1 MCYDERYDS
10 ASELG
15 RANMEIEA
23 KYRVVGKLS
32 PQRITSFD
40 LHPYVLSSGEDER
53 HHDTL
58 MDTKDRAIT
67 TAGYALRMREI
78 GARRILTLKGPPLG
92 EGGLHRRE
100 EIEAELDEDSPG
112 PAKKGRVSYARW
124 PEPIKSRVNELIGEE
139 SLFPLLY
146 DDIHRTTWNIE
157 RAGHVVAELAYDVGE
172 VFANGKSDAIHEL
185 EIELKGAG
193 SEVDLDAL
201 GERLCAL
208 ASLEPESR
216 TKLSRGLALLPQRR
230 LDPGRRDL
238 HALAQRTISAALRK
252 YHKREHDA
260 RVGDDP
266 EGVHDVRVA
275 VRRLRSA
282 LALLEDAPGFDAG
295 DLKRWR
301 KRLKELAAALG
312 AVRDMDVQLE
322 RLAAYR
328 DAHPELRA
336 GLQPVWDDMLHER
349 ERARVEMFDALDGG
363 KIRDTL
369 KTLHGFA
376 TGQPEETSDDEVIL
390 VRHFAGGAVWRRYE
404 EVLRH
409 ECQLPAESAPVLH
422 EIRIAC
428 KRLRYALEMFAHA
441 FGPGVDP
448 LIAVLVA
455 TQDCLGAHQDCVVAR
470 GYLQRSRDETQDQRA
485 LAVYDAALEAEQGE
499 LRVHFWRLWTRLSGK
514 AFRRD
519 LAALIAGL

>member
-1 MCYDERYDS
+1 MCYDERYNLV
-10 ASELG
+10 SELG
-15 RANMEIEA
+15 RASMEIEA

-40 LHPYVLSSGEDER
+40 LHPYVVGSAEDER

-58 MDTKDRAIT
+58 LDTRDRAIT
-67 TAGYALRMREI
+67 GSGYALRIREV
-78 GARRILTLKGPPLG
+78 GKRRVLTLKGPPLG
-92 EGGLHRRE
+92 KGGLHRRE
-100 EIEAELDEDSPG
+100 EIEAELEMDSPG
-112 PAKKGRVSYARW
+112 PAKKERVSRARW
-124 PEPIKSRVNELIGEE
+124 QEPIKSRVNELIGEE
-139 SLFPLLY
+139 PLFPLLN
-146 DDIHRTTWNIE
+146 DDIHRTTWTVK
-157 RAGHVVAELAYDVGE
+157 RAGRVVAELAYDVGE
-172 VFANGKSDAIHEL
+172 VSANGKSDAIHEI

-193 SEVDLDAL
+193 AEADLDAL

-208 ASLEPESR
+208 APLEPESR
-216 TKLSRGLALLPQRR
+216 TKLSRGLALLPRVR
-230 LDPGRRDL
+230 PNPGRRDL
-238 HALAQRTISAALRK
+238 HALARDTISAALRK

-282 LALLEDAPGFDAG
+282 LALLEDAPGFDAD

-312 AVRDMDVQLE
+312 AVRDLDVQLG
-322 RLAAYR
+322 RLSAYR
-328 DAHPELRA
+328 EAQPELRD
-336 GLQPVWDDMLHER
+336 GLQPIWDEMTTERDKTRGEML
-349 ERARVEMFDALDGG
+349 DALDEG

-376 TGQPEETSDDEVIL
+376 TERSDEKSDDEMIL
-390 VRHFAGGAVWRRYE
+390 VRHFAGGAIWRRYE
-404 EVLRH
+404 AVLRY
-409 ECQLPAESAPVLH
+409 ECDLPTESAPLLH
-422 EIRIAC
+422 DIRIAC
-428 KRLRYALEMFAHA
+428 KRLRYALEMFSHA
-441 FGPGVDP
+441 LGAGADP

-470 GYLQRSRDETQDQRA
+470 GYLEQSQDETQDEQA
-485 LAVYDAALEAEQGE
+485 LAVYDEALEAEQVE
-499 LRVHFWRLWTRLSGK
+499 LRTQFWRLWTRLSGE

-519 LAALIAGL
+519 LAALIAAL

>member
-1 MCYDERYDS
+1 
-10 ASELG
+10 
-15 RANMEIEA
+15 MEIEA

-40 LHPYVLSSGEDER
+40 LHPYAVGSAEDER
-53 HHDTL
+53 HHDIL
-58 MDTKDRAIT
+58 LDTKDRAIT
-67 TAGYALRMREI
+67 AGGFALRIREV
-78 GARRILTLKGPPLG
+78 GKRRILTLKGPPLG
-92 EGGLHRRE
+92 KGALHRRE
-100 EIEAELDEDSPG
+100 EIEAELEEDSPG
-112 PAKKGRVSYARW
+112 PAKKGRVSHAHW
-124 PEPIKSRVNELIGEE
+124 PEPIKGRVAELVGDE
-139 SLFPLLY
+139 SLVSLIQT
-146 DDIHRTTWNIE
+146 DIHRTTWTIK
-157 RAGHVVAELAYDVGE
+157 RASQVVAELAYDVGE
-172 VFANGKSDAIHEL
+172 VYANGKSDAIHEL

-193 SEVDLDAL
+193 SEADLDAL

-208 ASLEPESR
+208 APLEPESR
-216 TKLSRGLALLPQRR
+216 TKLSRGLALLPRQHP
-230 LDPGRRDL
+230 DPGRRDL
-238 HALAQRTISAALRK
+238 HALARSTVAAALRK

-301 KRLKELAAALG
+301 RRLKELAAALG

-328 DAHPELRA
+328 DAHPDLGV
-336 GLQPVWDDMLHER
+336 GLQPIWDHMTHER
-349 ERARVEMFDALDGG
+349 ERARSEMFDALDGS
-363 KIRDTL
+363 KIRDAL
-369 KTLHGFA
+369 RTLHGFA
-376 TGQPEETSDDEVIL
+376 TEQSDENGDGEVVL
-390 VRHFAGGAVWRRYE
+390 VRHFAGGAIWRRYE
-404 EVLRH
+404 AVLRY
-409 ECQLPAESAPVLH
+409 ECDLPTESAPVLH
-422 EIRIAC
+422 EVRIAC
-428 KRLRYALEMFAHA
+428 KRMRYALEMFSHA
-441 FGPGVDP
+441 FGAGADP

-485 LAVYDAALEAEQGE
+485 LAVYDEALEAEQVE
-499 LRVHFWRLWTRLSGK
+499 LRAHFWRLWTRLSGK

-519 LAALIAGL
+519 LAALIAAL